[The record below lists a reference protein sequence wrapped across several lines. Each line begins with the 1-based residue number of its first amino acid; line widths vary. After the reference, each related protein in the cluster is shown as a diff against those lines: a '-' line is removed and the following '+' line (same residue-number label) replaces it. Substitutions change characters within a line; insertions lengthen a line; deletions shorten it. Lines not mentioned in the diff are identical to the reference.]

1 MPKENECEGTWVQCL
16 QLTSPC
22 LGAVEACAASEEELS
37 QWCLYL
43 GGVLISGMQEN
54 RDHLKY
60 TAADVCLVHRT
71 SCAGWEL
78 RPIKSRVLLQ
88 GGQISRLKE
97 KV

>member
-1 MPKENECEGTWVQCL
+1 MLKENECEGTWVQRL

-37 QWCLYL
+37 QWCLSL

-60 TAADVCLVHRT
+60 TVAAVCIT
-71 SCAGWEL
+71 GPA
-78 RPIKSRVLLQ
+78 VLD
-88 GGQISRLKE
+88 GS
-97 KV
+97 